1 MKQILASLIAASCL
15 TETAAWGYGR
25 IAWNGRH
32 LYVPTN
38 HNVKSYNS
46 NLQLNY
52 HYRLRVRN
60 PWNACWL
67 GAGVFTDPWYVWF
80 NDFCGNNGWLTRCP
94 RWQYYFTNCYHITRQ
109 GGYGGFGMAS
119 YGSSMTWMAWAARHP
134 YGWPSNNYGQTNMVW
149 MVFGNRHMGRYNWW
163 CWIGNNGIADITQLD
178 RWNYGGQLML
188 LRNLPGNPHAYM
200 MEWTRRNAR
209 SCWHR
214 RNFYQWNVC
223 RGSQVWGMTYV
234 TGRRRQGWTYFTC
247 KSRMNYI
254 KRRNLYWSHHYRGQ
268 YLGDTVVRKPTT
280 TTTTTTTL
288 VPVTMRTWSF
298 PETLSW
304 KIQKASGHH
313 VCKGGNYADWYVA
326 LKIKGCKFKKGW
338 HKITCKD
345 KVKQGFHGGWVQVKN
360 YKLCKKNFEWGGGRS
375 KVEKF
380 YVRT

>member
-1 MKQILASLIAASCL
+1 MKQIFLTLIAASCL

-25 IAWNGRH
+25 VAWNGRH
-32 LYVPTN
+32 LIVPTN
-38 HNVKSYNS
+38 QNVRSYNPQMK
-46 NLQLNY
+46 LAY

-67 GAGVFTDPWYVWF
+67 GAGLFTDPWYVWF

-94 RWQYYFTNCYHITRQ
+94 RYQYYFTNCYHITRQ

-134 YGWPSNNYGQTNMVW
+134 YGWPSNNYRQTNMVW

-200 MEWTRRNAR
+200 MEWTRRNSR

-223 RGSQVWGMTYV
+223 SGTQVWGMTYV
-234 TGRRRQGWTYFTC
+234 TGRRRMGWTYFTC
-247 KSRMNYI
+247 KSRMGWI

-268 YLGDTVVRKPTT
+268 GLGDGQVRRPTT
-280 TTTTTTTL
+280 TTTTTTTR
-288 VPVTMRTWSF
+288 VPITRTWSF

-304 KIQKASGHH
+304 TIQETRRRKRVCRGGH
-313 VCKGGNYADWYVA
+313 YADWYVA
-326 LKIKGCKFKKGW
+326 LKINGCKLKTGW
-338 HKITCKD
+338 HKITCSD
-345 KVKQGFHGGWVQVKN
+345 KFKQGWHGAWIQIKN
-360 YKLCKKNFEWGGGRS
+360 YKLCKKKFEWGAGER

-380 YVRT
+380 YVRA